1 MGWGMAVRM
10 PGSGQTRKK
19 KRGNAKMQEKNFGIQ
34 VIVSAYS
41 AYNQKAGLRTARKS
55 GGHVATSRPEAAER
69 VDFERLVLVH
79 PQIPQNMLLSASDFP
94 ERLAVRSWG
103 WGNGGEDAG
112 ERADQE
118 EKAREC
124 RDAGENLEVRLWFP
138 IIPAYNHM
146 GNYGQPGNP

>member
-69 VDFERLVLVH
+69 PDSERTVSEFPRIVL
-79 PQIPQNMLLSASDFP
+79 LAASDCP
-94 ERLAVRSWG
+94 EMLAGRSWG
-103 WGNGGEDAG
+103 
-112 ERADQE
+112 
-118 EKAREC
+118 
-124 RDAGENLEVRLWFP
+124 LEQWR
-138 IIPAYNHM
+138 
-146 GNYGQPGNP
+146 